1 MKASIDNWKMPEP
14 IIGDSVEIIF
24 KDGRRINVFEDRIEA
39 VYAEGEEIITPIDS
53 LFKERVI

>member
-39 VYAEGEEIITPIDS
+39 VYAEDEEIITPIDS